1 MMSAITRMLFILYTI
16 FFVIVWRD
24 QIRWKFKKLTE
35 LDQKNVKNTSV
46 KEKYN
51 LRFYIL
57 TQTIYRN
64 FKNFNGF
71 NLFRQLRRNYI
82 WHDKFKKYFFLS
94 YVDIY
99 AICTGLGGPL
109 IIGWKKNIYPVKTD
123 TIENNISLRVICE
136 T

>member
-24 QIRWKFKKLTE
+24 QIRWKFQKLTE
-35 LDQKNVKNTSV
+35 LDQKNVKNISF

-94 YVDIY
+94 YVDFY

-109 IIGWKKNIYPVKTD
+109 IIGLKKNIYPVKTD